1 MTHTDPIGVARVV
14 LRKLACEVP
23 VDPYDAAARHG
34 IEIVERDLEESVSGM
49 LVWRGNRAVIG
60 VNRRHHPNRR
70 RFTVAHELGHY
81 LLHRELASV
90 FVDGPGVLYR
100 DLSSSEDSRQQ
111 EIDANRFA
119 AEFLLPE
126 AAVRECLGEQSV
138 DAHDEI
144 TIRALAERFRV
155 SPQALTIRLTR
166 LGLITG

>member
-1 MTHTDPIGVARVV
+1 MTRPDPVVVARAL
-14 LRKLACEVP
+14 LRKLGGEVP

-34 IEIVERDLEESVSGM
+34 IEIIERDLEESVSGM
-49 LVWRGNRAVIG
+49 LVWRGDRAVIG

-100 DLSSSEDSRQQ
+100 DLSSEGSRQQ